1 MSNANHN
8 ESMGGHALSPL
19 PSREVFASFL
29 YPLPPGEGIDGISLA
44 VNRGQMLFGRK
55 FSQEVL
61 RMLSCVVT
69 AVSLGTEEGG
79 P

>member
-1 MSNANHN
+1 MRIIMR
-8 ESMGGHALSPL
+8 EWEGTLCLLSRHERCL
-19 PSREVFASFL
+19 LLSL
-29 YPLPPGEGIDGISLA
+29 YPLPVGEGTDGISLA
-44 VNRGQMLFGRK
+44 VNSGQMLFGRK

-61 RMLSCVVT
+61 HMLSCVVT